1 MIRCAARALPL
12 LAVALAAAMLSS
24 GSFAIAGGDH
34 PAQHRSGDHAK
45 RCHQRCGDHRVSAWD
60 EQWLMMSIEGDLFEI
75 QGGKIARHKTSN
87 EKVRNLAETLIR
99 DHTKS
104 LKEATDLARRFG
116 IEVPGEPSPS
126 QQWELRVVS
135 QFKGNGFDRWYSD
148 LEVQDHIQDI
158 QEASDEVEKG
168 CNPEIRKDAR
178 DEIPVLQMHLKLAR
192 EALASVS

>member
-1 MIRCAARALPL
+1 VA
-12 LAVALAAAMLSS
+12 LAVAMLGS
-24 GSFAIAGGDH
+24 GSFAVAGGDH
-34 PAQHRSGDHAK
+34 QAQHKSSDHAK
-45 RCHQRCGDHRVSAWD
+45 RCDKNCSEHQFSAWD

-75 QGGKIARHKTSN
+75 QGGKIAKHKTSN

-104 LKEATDLARRFG
+104 LKESTELARKLG
-116 IEVPGEPSPS
+116 IEVPDEPSPT

-135 QFKGNGFDRWYSD
+135 QFKGKEFDRWYSD

-158 QEASDEVEKG
+158 QEARDEVEKG

-178 DEIPVLQMHLKLAR
+178 DEIPVLQKHLRLAR